1 MSMFLTREEVAE
13 LTGYQKPG
21 YQQRW
26 LDAEKFG
33 YLVDSDGHP
42 KVLREIVL
50 QRLGG
55 HHKKKAGPELR
66 LTG

>member
-13 LTGYQKPG
+13 LTGYQKSA

-26 LDAEKFG
+26 LDAEKLG
-33 YLVDSDGHP
+33 YMVDSEGHP
-42 KVLREIVL
+42 KVLREVVL

-55 HHKKKAGPELR
+55 QRKKAGPELR